1 MTLRLTIGIDPGIT
15 GAICVL
21 ADGEI
26 ADVMDMPTLDV
37 RGRDRVCARVFE
49 NIIASCYFAYP
60 GADVHVVTEIP
71 FARPGESSMAAQ
83 RTGLNYGILLGV
95 IQAKQTAYTEITPQR
110 WKKHFNLIGRD
121 KNESRV
127 LCLRQWGEQVGMYL
141 DKKKHHGRADAILIA
156 RYGYETEIW
165 SD

>member
-21 ADGEI
+21 ADGVI
-26 ADVMDMPTLDV
+26 NDVFDMPVEDV
-37 RGRDRVCARVFE
+37 RTKQRVGGKILGAMVSGLFMTYR
-49 NIIASCYFAYP
+49 
-60 GADVHVVTEIP
+60 GADIHVITEIP
-71 FARPGESSMAAQ
+71 FARPGESPMGGQ
-83 RTGLNYGILLGV
+83 RSGINYGILLGV
-95 IQAKQTAYTEITPQR
+95 LQGRGVRFTEITPQR

-127 LCLRQWGEQVGMYL
+127 LCLRNWGEQVGMYL

-165 SD
+165 AE